1 MSTPKQ
7 PRQSDAGQ
15 ATPPEAREG
24 TPGSREEEPE
34 ERVLGLTDILGREA
48 GGLLV
53 LLVLIAALTIA
64 TETFLTGTNLANLV
78 RQVTVFAV
86 LAVGQLFVIL
96 TAGIDLSVGSV
107 LALSGA
113 VTAQML
119 VAGVPVPVAAVLGI
133 IIGLLLG
140 VFNGV
145 LVAFF
150 GIPPFITTLGM
161 LGMARGMVLLITDAR
176 TISGLPESFQVIANG
191 SVLGVP
197 NLLVALLIVGVV
209 ATFVLGRTVFGRY
222 VYAVG
227 SNAESARLSG
237 VPVTRVLVTVYAIS
251 GLLAGV
257 AGVLIASRLGAGI
270 PTAGTGYELQAIAG
284 AVIGGASL
292 SGAKGRALGAILGAL
307 IMATLENGGNLLGV
321 DPFYLQIAIGA
332 LILIAVFFD
341 QVQQRGLRFGRASA

>member
-1 MSTPKQ
+1 M
-7 PRQSDAGQ
+7 
-15 ATPPEAREG
+15 
-24 TPGSREEEPE
+24 
-34 ERVLGLTDILGREA
+34 
-48 GGLLV
+48 LLI
-53 LLVLIAALTIA
+53 LIAALTIA

-96 TAGIDLSVGSV
+96 TGGIDLSVGSV
-107 LALSGA
+107 LAFSGA
-113 VTAQML
+113 VTAQL
-119 VAGVPVPVAAVLGI
+119 LAAGTPVPLAAGA
-133 IIGLLLG
+133 GLIVGLALG
-140 VFNGV
+140 VFNGA

-150 GIPPFITTLGM
+150 GIPPFIATLGM
-161 LGMARGMVLLITDAR
+161 LGMARGMVLLITDAQ
-176 TISGLPESFQVIANG
+176 TISNLPESFQAIANG
-191 SVLGVP
+191 SVLGIP
-197 NLLVALLIVGVV
+197 NLLVALVVVGVI
-209 ATFVLGRTVFGRY
+209 ASFVLGRTVFGRY

-237 VPVTRVLVTVYAIS
+237 VPVTRVLVSVYAIS
-251 GLLAGV
+251 GLLAGL

-292 SGAKGRALGAILGAL
+292 SGAKGRALGPILGAL

-341 QVQQRGLRFGRASA
+341 QAQQRGLRLGGASS

>member
-1 MSTPKQ
+1 MSTPKA
-7 PRQSDAGQ
+7 PPPAGGV
-15 ATPPEAREG
+15 P
-24 TPGSREEEPE
+24 PE
-34 ERVLGLTDILGREA
+34 ERGPERGPQEESEERIVGLTDILGREA

-53 LLVLIAALTIA
+53 LLILIAALTIA

-96 TAGIDLSVGSV
+96 TGGIDLSVGSV
-107 LALSGA
+107 LAFSGA
-113 VTAQML
+113 VTAQL
-119 VAGVPVPVAAVLGI
+119 LAAGTPVPLAAGA
-133 IIGLLLG
+133 GLIVGLALG
-140 VFNGV
+140 VFNGA

-150 GIPPFITTLGM
+150 GIPPFIATLGM
-161 LGMARGMVLLITDAR
+161 LGMARGMVLLITDAQ
-176 TISGLPESFQVIANG
+176 TISNLPESFQAIANG
-191 SVLGVP
+191 SVLGIP
-197 NLLVALLIVGVV
+197 NLLVALVVVGVI
-209 ATFVLGRTVFGRY
+209 ASFVLGRTVFGRY

-237 VPVTRVLVTVYAIS
+237 VPVTRVLVSVYAIS

-257 AGVLIASRLGAGI
+257 AGVLIASRLGAGV

-341 QVQQRGLRFGRASA
+341 QVQQRGLRFGRAAA

>member
-1 MSTPKQ
+1 MSTPKA
-7 PRQSDAGQ
+7 PPPAGG
-15 ATPPEAREG
+15 APPEERGPERN
-24 TPGSREEEPE
+24 PQEEPE

-53 LLVLIAALTIA
+53 LLVLVAALTVA

-96 TAGIDLSVGSV
+96 TGGIDLSVGSV
-107 LALSGA
+107 LAFAGA
-113 VTAQML
+113 VTAQL
-119 VAGVPVPVAAVLGI
+119 LAAGTPVPLATAA
-133 IIGLLLG
+133 GLVVGLALG

-176 TISGLPESFQVIANG
+176 TISNLPESFQAIANG
-191 SVLGVP
+191 SVFGIP
-197 NLLVALLIVGVV
+197 NLLVALVVVGVI

-237 VPVTRVLVTVYAIS
+237 VPVTRVLVSVYAIS

-257 AGVLIASRLGAGI
+257 AGVLIASRLGAGV

-341 QVQQRGLRFGRASA
+341 QVQQRGLRFGRAAA

>member
-1 MSTPKQ
+1 VSTPRTPQ
-7 PRQSDAGQ
+7 PSGQ
-15 ATPPEAREG
+15 TPPEE
-24 TPGSREEEPE
+24 REEARTATRGEEPQE

-53 LLVLIAALTIA
+53 LLVLIAALTVV

-78 RQVTVFAV
+78 RQVAVFAV

-96 TAGIDLSVGSV
+96 TAGIDLSVGSI

-113 VTAQML
+113 VTAQLL
-119 VAGVPVPVAAVLGI
+119 VAGMPVPVATVIGLVVGLVLG
-133 IIGLLLG
+133 L
-140 VFNGV
+140 FNGV
-145 LVAFF
+145 LIAYA

-161 LGMARGMVLLITDAR
+161 LGMARGLVLLITDAR
-176 TISGLPESFQVIANG
+176 TISDLPQSFQTIANG
-191 SVLGVP
+191 SVLGIP
-197 NLLVALLIVGVV
+197 NLLVVFVVVGVV
-209 ATFVLGRTVFGRY
+209 ASFVLGRTVFGRY

-237 VPVTRVLVTVYAIS
+237 VPVGRVLVSVYAIS
-251 GLLAGV
+251 GLLAAL
-257 AGVLIASRLGAGI
+257 AGVLVASRLGAGI

-341 QVQQRGLRFGRASA
+341 QAQQRGFRLGGAS

>member
-1 MSTPKQ
+1 MSTPEV
-7 PRQSDAGQ
+7 PRQSER
-15 ATPPEAREG
+15 ATPETEEG
-24 TPGSREEEPE
+24 AGASRREEPG

-53 LLVLIAALTIA
+53 LLVLVAALTIA
-64 TETFLTGTNLANLV
+64 TDTFLTGTNLANLV

-96 TAGIDLSVGSV
+96 TGGIDLSVGSV
-107 LALSGA
+107 LAFSGA
-113 VTAQML
+113 VTAQL
-119 VAGVPVPVAAVLGI
+119 LAAGIPISVATAAGLA
-133 IIGLLLG
+133 IGLALG

-145 LVAFF
+145 LVAYF

-161 LGMARGMVLLITDAR
+161 LGMARGLVLLITDAR
-176 TISGLPESFQVIANG
+176 TISGLPESFQAIANG
-191 SVLGVP
+191 TVLGIP
-197 NLLVALLIVGVV
+197 NLLIALLLVGVV

-237 VPVTRVLVTVYAIS
+237 VPVTRVLVSVYAIS

-341 QVQQRGLRFGRASA
+341 QVQQRGLRFGRAAA

>member
-1 MSTPKQ
+1 VSTPEV
-7 PRQSDAGQ
+7 PRQSDSGQ
-15 ATPPEAREG
+15 AMPPEAREEA
-24 TPGSREEEPE
+24 PGSREEEPE
-34 ERVLGLTDILGREA
+34 ERILGLTDILGREA

-53 LLVLIAALTIA
+53 LLVLIAALTVA

-119 VAGVPVPVAAVLGI
+119 VAGVPVPVATVLGI
-133 IIGLLLG
+133 VIGLLLG

-191 SVLGVP
+191 AVLGVP

-251 GLLAGV
+251 GLLAGL

>member
-1 MSTPKQ
+1 MSTPDTT
-7 PRQSDAGQ
+7 R
-15 ATPPEAREG
+15 PPEEKPPEDRGEG
-24 TPGSREEEPE
+24 ATRTEEEPE
-34 ERVLGLTDILGREA
+34 ERIVGLTDILGREA

-53 LLVLIAALTIA
+53 LLVLVAALTIA
-64 TETFLTGTNLANLV
+64 TDTFLTGTNLGNLV

-96 TAGIDLSVGSV
+96 TGGIDLSVGSV

-113 VTAQML
+113 ATAQL
-119 VAGVPVPVAAVLGI
+119 LAAGVPVPVATALGVAV
-133 IIGLLLG
+133 GLVLG
-140 VFNGV
+140 VFNGA
-145 LVAFF
+145 LVAFL

-161 LGMARGMVLLITDAR
+161 LGMARGLVLLVTDAR
-176 TISGLPESFQVIANG
+176 TISDLPESFQVIANG
-191 SVLGVP
+191 TILGVP
-197 NLLVALLIVGVV
+197 NLLVALVVVGVV

-237 VPVTRVLVTVYAIS
+237 VPVGGVLVTVYAIS

-341 QVQQRGLRFGRASA
+341 QVQQRGLRFGRAPA